1 MCDFPLW
8 LIFPVQEKLLPEK
21 NAKILD
27 FPAEHGIMKLTIE
40 GGMVPMNCKIAFFD
54 LKGALA
60 PEDKPLMLQPV
71 LFCPVLTW
79 VAQELMCCGVQRYFI
94 VCRNA
99 WQQEA
104 REALQGFDAE
114 FFDDASSALSAV
126 EDAVLVVPGPVVPV
140 YGPESRNIYAADAAV
155 LRSRLR
161 EGAPLTDC
169 PAESVGIR
177 ALWQSH
183 ALAPAFRQVADAAEL
198 NAAMP
203 AARELLLRRMAANGV
218 TVVDPANTYVDPRCS
233 VAPGVTLLPGTILRG
248 HTAIAAGCEIGP
260 NSMVRDCTV
269 GEGTTVNAS
278 QINESVIGSH
288 TTVGPFTYVRPGC
301 TIGDR
306 CRVGDFVEVKN
317 SVIGHGTKISHLTYV
332 GDSDVGQR
340 VNFGCGTVT
349 TNYDGHKKFRCT
361 IGDDVFLGCNTNL
374 IAPVTVGDRAYTA
387 AGSTVTDDVPDGALA
402 IARARQTN
410 KEGWADRLR
419 ALWKKE
425 K

>member
-1 MCDFPLW
+1 
-8 LIFPVQEKLLPEK
+8 
-21 NAKILD
+21 
-27 FPAEHGIMKLTIE
+27 
-40 GGMVPMNCKIAFFD
+40 MNCKIAIFD

-60 PEDKPLMLQPV
+60 PEDQPLMLEPV

-79 VAQELMCCGVQRYFI
+79 MAQELMCCGVQRYFI
-94 VCRNA
+94 VCREN
-99 WQQEA
+99 WREEA

-114 FFDDASSALSAV
+114 FFDDVPAALSAAE
-126 EDAVLVVPGPVVPV
+126 EDVMVVPGPVVPV
-140 YGPESRNIYAADAAV
+140 YGPEDRNVYA
-155 LRSRLR
+155 
-161 EGAPLTDC
+161 
-169 PAESVGIR
+169 
-177 ALWQSH
+177 
-183 ALAPAFRQVADAAEL
+183 ADAAEL

-203 AARELLLRRMAANGV
+203 AARELLMRRMASNGV
-218 TVVDPANTYVDPRCS
+218 TVVDPVNTYVDPRCS

-260 NSMVRDCTV
+260 NSMVRDCIV

-278 QINESVIGSH
+278 QVNESTIGSH
-288 TTVGPFTYVRPGC
+288 TTVGPFTYVRPNC
-301 TIGDR
+301 RIGDH

-317 SVIGHGTKISHLTYV
+317 SVIGDGTKISHLTYV
-332 GDSDVGQR
+332 GDSDVGRR

-361 IGDDVFLGCNTNL
+361 IGDDAFLGCNTNL

-387 AGSTVTDDVPDGALA
+387 AGSTVTDNVPDGALA

-419 ALWKKE
+419 ALWKKNQ
-425 K
+425 

>member
-1 MCDFPLW
+1 
-8 LIFPVQEKLLPEK
+8 
-21 NAKILD
+21 
-27 FPAEHGIMKLTIE
+27 
-40 GGMVPMNCKIAFFD
+40 MNCKIAIFD

-60 PEDKPLMLQPV
+60 PEDQPLMLQPV

-79 VAQELMCCGVQRYFI
+79 MAQELMCCGVQRYFI
-94 VCRNA
+94 VCREN
-99 WQQEA
+99 WREEV
-104 REALQGFDAE
+104 REALQGFDAD
-114 FFDDASSALSAV
+114 FFDDVPAALSAAE
-126 EDAVLVVPGPVVPV
+126 EDVMVVPGPVVPV
-140 YGPESRNIYAADAAV
+140 YGPEDRNVYAADAAV

-161 EGAPLTDC
+161 EGTSLTDC
-169 PAESVGIR
+169 PAEAVGVR
-177 ALWQSH
+177 ALWQPREQP
-183 ALAPAFRQVADAAEL
+183 PAFRAFSSAAEL

-203 AARELLLRRMAANGV
+203 AARELLMRRMASNGV
-218 TVVDPANTYVDPRCS
+218 TVVDPVNTYVDPRCS

-260 NSMVRDCTV
+260 NAMVRDCIV

-278 QINESVIGSH
+278 QVNESTIGSH

-301 TIGDR
+301 TIGDH

-317 SVIGHGTKISHLTYV
+317 SVIGDGTKISHLTYV

-410 KEGWADRLR
+410 KPGWADRLR
-419 ALWKKE
+419 GLWKRDK
-425 K
+425 